1 MLLHYTHCLELLGE
15 WYAMVDNDV
24 NVFIS
29 VLLNDLSTFLNS
41 EPIKYLFVAML
52 LVMVVQV
59 ILIIVRK
66 GD

>member
-1 MLLHYTHCLELLGE
+1 
-15 WYAMVDNDV
+15 MVDNDV

>member
-1 MLLHYTHCLELLGE
+1 MAG
-15 WYAMVDNDV
+15 NDV

-29 VLLNDLSTFLNS
+29 VLLNDLTQFLST

-59 ILIIVRK
+59 ILMIIRK